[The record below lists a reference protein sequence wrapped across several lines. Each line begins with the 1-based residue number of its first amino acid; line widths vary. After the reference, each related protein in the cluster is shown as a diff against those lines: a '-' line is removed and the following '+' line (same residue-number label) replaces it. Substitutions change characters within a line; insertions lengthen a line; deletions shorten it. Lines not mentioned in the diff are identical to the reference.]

1 MGGSTAPWVW
11 RLLGMQGRDHGG
23 KDGGKGLPLSV
34 HPLQKPLCK
43 DLPLSQYLPI
53 GCDTIIS

>member
-1 MGGSTAPWVW
+1 
-11 RLLGMQGRDHGG
+11 MQGRDHGG
-23 KDGGKGLPLSV
+23 GKERRKGLLSSV
-34 HPLQKPLCK
+34 HHLQKALSK

>member
-1 MGGSTAPWVW
+1 
-11 RLLGMQGRDHGG
+11 MQGRDHGG
-23 KDGGKGLPLSV
+23 KDGGKGLLLSV